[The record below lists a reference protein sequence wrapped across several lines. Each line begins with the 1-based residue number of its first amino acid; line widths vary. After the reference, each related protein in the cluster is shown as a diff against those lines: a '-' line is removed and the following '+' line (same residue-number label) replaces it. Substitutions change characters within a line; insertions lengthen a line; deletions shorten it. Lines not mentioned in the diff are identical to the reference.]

1 MWVTLE
7 RDPKT
12 DEWARVATTH
22 RQGLIK
28 RAQSAVISETVG
40 PMLMVVVLI
49 AAGILSAVWS
59 HSGNSEIEVAS
70 ITAEISDIQ
79 SANRQAPEIAVIPE
93 PTTIPTT
100 ASTNSGAQALKA
112 PAANA
117 HLWLTNS
124 PPVSDYRSVSAG
136 NWLSQ

>member
-1 MWVTLE
+1 MWVKLE

-12 DEWARVATTH
+12 DEWARVAISH

-28 RAQSAVISETVG
+28 RAQSALRSETVG
-40 PMLMVVVLI
+40 PLLMVVALI

-59 HSGNSEIEVAS
+59 HSGNSESETAS
-70 ITAEISDIQ
+70 VRAEISDVR
-79 SANRQAPEIAVIPE
+79 SPDTGAPEIVLPPE
-93 PTTIPTT
+93 PTKIPTIV
-100 ASTNSGAQALKA
+100 SKNSGAQGLKS

-117 HLWLTNS
+117 NLWLTNS